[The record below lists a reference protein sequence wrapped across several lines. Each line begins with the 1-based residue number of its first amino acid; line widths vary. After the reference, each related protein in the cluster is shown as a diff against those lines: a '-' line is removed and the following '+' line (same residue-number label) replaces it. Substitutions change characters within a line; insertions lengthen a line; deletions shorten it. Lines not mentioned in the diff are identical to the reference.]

1 MRSVLTNL
9 TLALAL
15 GASSTALAAERLPL
29 GSAAPEAGVMMET
42 TAGTKVSIAS
52 VKGAK
57 GTLVVFTCNHC
68 PWAKAWEHFGVVAIN
83 PNDPAKVP
91 EDALEPMKE
100 RAQALGLKF
109 PYAVDATSGIAKAF
123 GATKTPEVF
132 LFDAAGKLVYTGAV
146 DDNAEK
152 PAEVKQKFLEQ
163 ALASVAAGKPVA
175 PRPAWRGKWMDGC
188 GPASP
193 AAGPVLVPL
202 EFATSSWRG
211 WTGAVR
217 LRRPRD
223 PSWFHSNSRA

>member
-68 PWAKAWEHFGVVAIN
+68 PWAKAWEQRVAVAGNAALGQGFGVVAIN

-175 PRPAWRGKWMDGC
+175 SPETKAIGCSIKWRGK
-188 GPASP
+188 
-193 AAGPVLVPL
+193 
-202 EFATSSWRG
+202 
-211 WTGAVR
+211 
-217 LRRPRD
+217 
-223 PSWFHSNSRA
+223 